1 MKKRGKYSRNLDE
14 KRKIQRKYFLRKYI
28 LALLFLAVLYGY
40 TAVNAVHAYQVW
52 FKEWVGEFLE
62 NVDQEIAEKTV
73 SAVAAEMV
81 QDLDSHLVDE
91 MYEKMDFIEI
101 YSYVQTLL
109 DKREFNNFSYIK
121 DEDGYLHYASF
132 FREDT
137 DDVAAYARRVKRLK
151 DEAEKSGADVIFCVT
166 PGKYMRGT
174 TRFRTGMPVN
184 DPNQLVDELLFY
196 LNRYGVETLD
206 YRLYFPNEQMTIQDA
221 FFRTDHHWTVPA
233 AFEATRILVQ
243 TMEERFG
250 ANLDPQGYLAP
261 GNYER
266 VTYRHGM
273 MGSMGRRTGANFC
286 ELEDFEALWPV
297 YQIQCTRDTIDTHGR
312 ASHLEGELKETL
324 MDPEVL
330 FKEDDIYSNAQY
342 ALYLNT
348 ISPYERIV
356 NLDNPD
362 GPRVLAVRD
371 SYFSPTLVF
380 MTPMCSEIEAVWVLE
395 ETQEVDI
402 EELVRENQYDYIV
415 MELYPYNINDDA
427 FNYFK
432 GR

>member
-1 MKKRGKYSRNLDE
+1 M
-14 KRKIQRKYFLRKYI
+14 YFLRKHI
-28 LALLFLAVLYGY
+28 LAVLFLIVLYGY
-40 TAVNAVHAYQVW
+40 AAVNAAYAYEVW
-52 FKEWVGEFLE
+52 FQEWLGEAQAKISGEEVTLAAVPEMAAELAGDLE
-62 NVDQEIAEKTV
+62 NQ
-73 SAVAAEMV
+73 
-81 QDLDSHLVDE
+81 LVE
-91 MYEKMDFIEI
+91 NMYEKMDFIEV
-101 YSYVQTLL
+101 YSYIQVLL

-137 DDVAAYARRVKRLK
+137 DDMAEYARRVKRLK
-151 DEAEKSGADVIFCVT
+151 NVAEEKGAKVIFCVT
-166 PGKYMRGT
+166 PGKYVRGT

-184 DPNQLVDELLFY
+184 DPNRLVDELFFY
-196 LNRYGVETLD
+196 LNRYGIETLD
-206 YRLYFPNEQMTIQDA
+206 YRLYFPNEQMSIQDA

-233 AFEATRILVQ
+233 AYEAARILVR
-243 TMEERFG
+243 TMDERFDTE
-250 ANLDPQGYLAP
+250 LDPEGYLAP
-261 GNYER
+261 ENYER
-266 VTYRHGM
+266 VIYRHGM

-286 ELEDFEALWPV
+286 EIEDFEALWPL
-297 YQIQCTRDTIDTHGR
+297 YQIQCARDTIDTHGR
-312 ASHLEGELKETL
+312 SSHLEGELKETL
-324 MDPEVL
+324 MSPEVL
-330 FKEDDIYSNAQY
+330 FREDDIYSNAQY

-362 GPRVLAVRD
+362 GPRILALRD

-402 EELVRENQYDYIV
+402 EKLVRENTYDYIV
-415 MELYPYNINDDA
+415 IELYPYNINNEA

-432 GR
+432 ENM